1 MLLLLSDLESLPR
14 LVDVRDE
21 TSLRGNVGR
30 PVAQAKLCLKGVEVG
45 LQAALLLGLRGLG
58 DSGILTEL
66 FETALSILEG
76 VLRHAVFEPWH
87 RLSNPLK
94 QLKRRKER
102 EREREREMSLWAPD
116 ENDYIS
122 TGSLITIMHTNYYYM
137 TLCAY

>member
-1 MLLLLSDLESLPR
+1 MGTLHVCIYIVCAPPQLAHEVLLLLLLSDLESLPR

-21 TSLRGNVGR
+21 ASLRGNVGR

-76 VLRHAVFEPWH
+76 VLRHTVFEPWH
-87 RLSNPLK
+87 RLSNPFK

-102 EREREREMSLWAPD
+102 ERERERERD
-116 ENDYIS
+116 ELMG
-122 TGSLITIMHTNYYYM
+122 TR
-137 TLCAY
+137 